1 MTSFPPLILR
11 TEDLLRQVQDL
22 RTGTY
27 EGAVSQS
34 EKEGVYRRGVPFA
47 GTGSGA

>member
-1 MTSFPPLILR
+1 MTSFLPIILR
-11 TEDLLRQVQDL
+11 TEDLLRHVQDL
-22 RTGTY
+22 RAGTH

-47 GTGSGA
+47 GTGSRA